1 MLRWLTMVVTLLVR
15 QFVRSRPLLVHS
27 ISRSMSVSSSSV
39 SSKYLISNPRYKP
52 FLNELGLEE
61 ENLGV
66 FDGSWFANGE
76 VRLHVVSLSIVSARM
91 SLDR

>member
-1 MLRWLTMVVTLLVR
+1 MVVALLVR
-15 QFVRSRPLLVHS
+15 PLVLSRRLLAHS
-27 ISRSMSVSSSSV
+27 LCRSMSVSSSS
-39 SSKYLISNPRYKP
+39 SSSSTYLISNPRYKP

-76 VRLHVVSLSIVSARM
+76 VRLFAVSSSLVSARM
-91 SLDR
+91 SVDR